1 MPVVSRLRFPS
12 CHGSLPRSTAP
23 MPVVSLAHCQGPA
36 ARFPS
41 CHGSLPR
48 STAPMPVVSL
58 AHCQGPAARFP
69 SCHGSLPRST
79 APMPV
84 VSLAHC
90 QGPAAGF
97 PSSHAEKI
105 AGPALGQSGFFNF
118 YGKMN
123 SFLRIWVP
131 QFRSSLSTKVQI
143 RISGR
148 SVSRPKG
155 KRSWFTT
162 EGVLL
167 CFQSRIALLSG

>member
-1 MPVVSRLRFPS
+1 LLVALGRGPILTPSPV
-12 CHGSLPRSTAP
+12 
-23 MPVVSLAHCQGPA
+23 
-36 ARFPS
+36 
-41 CHGSLPR
+41 
-48 STAPMPVVSL
+48 
-58 AHCQGPAARFP
+58 
-69 SCHGSLPRST
+69 
-79 APMPV
+79 
-84 VSLAHC
+84 
-90 QGPAAGF
+90 
-97 PSSHAEKI
+97 EKI
-105 AGPALGQSGFFNF
+105 AGLPLGRRPILTLSDVEELLVALGRRPILTPSPVEKIAGLPLGQRGFFNF